1 MGVAPFTSD
10 DKPDYF
16 TTSILNYIDT
26 ATQDA
31 IIWEHITFGVNLI
44 KDASGN
50 EFVKVVRCKD
60 CKHYKPWVL
69 SRPENGGDCVLNKV
83 EVDVW
88 FDGFCAW
95 GERKGG
101 DAR

>member
-1 MGVAPFTSD
+1 MSE
-10 DKPDYF
+10 
-16 TTSILNYIDT
+16 YIVKVEGQT
-26 ATQDA
+26 PDA
-31 IIWEHITFGVNLI
+31 IYERQLEEI
-44 KDASGN
+44 
-50 EFVKVVRCKD
+50 VRCRD

-95 GERKGG
+95 GERRQDG
-101 DAR
+101 

>member
-1 MGVAPFTSD
+1 MREYVISD
-10 DKPDYF
+10 KQLATIVLKFGGRMMNYSDGTDFVDYDEVDKYEPVE
-16 TTSILNYIDT
+16 IH
-26 ATQDA
+26 
-31 IIWEHITFGVNLI
+31 ELI
-44 KDASGN
+44 
-50 EFVKVVRCKD
+50 RCRD

-95 GERKGG
+95 GERKSEGE
-101 DAR
+101 

>member
-1 MGVAPFTSD
+1 MTE
-10 DKPDYF
+10 
-16 TTSILNYIDT
+16 YIMDRQYDIANGAFST
-26 ATQDA
+26 
-31 IIWEHITFGVNLI
+31 
-44 KDASGN
+44 
-50 EFVKVVRCKD
+50 VKREEIVRCRD

-95 GERKGG
+95 GERETINKTG
-101 DAR
+101 DIVTHDNGARVIE